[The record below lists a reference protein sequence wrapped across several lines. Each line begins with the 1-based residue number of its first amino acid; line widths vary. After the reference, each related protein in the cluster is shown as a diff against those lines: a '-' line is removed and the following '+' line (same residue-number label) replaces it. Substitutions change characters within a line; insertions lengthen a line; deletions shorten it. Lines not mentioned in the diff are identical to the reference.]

1 MNQENYFSFKSFMTT
16 RNKILNVAREQFVKY
31 GFNNV
36 KTDVLA
42 KEAGI
47 SKRTLY
53 ENFSSKEKLFEE
65 TIKLMLEELSMKIN
79 SIIEKMRERGSNII
93 DELKNLWA
101 LYSDTSNS
109 FTKELFEDIKKVNP
123 KILQMIEEFRSEQM
137 HKNFDKVVSLGIN
150 KGIFRDDINY
160 KIVFLIHY
168 HSVQN
173 ILRPEVV
180 YELPLSCNDVVA
192 EIYDVLLKG
201 LLTDKG
207 RKAYKK

>member
-1 MNQENYFSFKSFMTT
+1 MTT
-16 RNKILNVAREQFVKY
+16 KNKILNIAREQFVKY

-36 KTDVLA
+36 KTDTLA

-53 ENFSSKEKLFEE
+53 ENFPSKEILFEE
-65 TIKLMLEELSMKIN
+65 AIKLILKELSAKIN
-79 SIIEKMRERGSNII
+79 SIIEKMQNQKSNII
-93 DELKNLWA
+93 DELKSLWA

-109 FTKELFEDIKKVNP
+109 LTKELFDDIKKVNP

-137 HKNFDKVVSLGIN
+137 HKNFDKVVNLGIN

-173 ILRPEVV
+173 ILRPEVI
-180 YELPLSCNDVVA
+180 YELPMSCKDVVT

-201 LLTDKG
+201 LLTNKG
-207 RKAYKK
+207 RKTYKKNLMS